1 MSRAPKP
8 TFFATPDD
16 FRRWLEE
23 NHAEAAELWVG
34 FHKRDSGRPSIT
46 WPESVDEAL
55 CFGWIDGV
63 RYRIDASSYKIRFT
77 PRRAGSIWSNVNVKR
92 VGVLKEL
99 GRMRPAGLK
108 AFEKADPKRSGIYA
122 YERETARL
130 GPAHQKRF
138 KADAKAWAF
147 FRAQPPG
154 YQRLTTFYVV
164 SAKQEE
170 TRLRRLEILIAHC
183 AAGRR
188 LGMLAPPSTRPK
200 RKS

>member
-1 MSRAPKP
+1 MTPPPKP
-8 TFFATPDD
+8 TFFATPAD
-16 FRRWLEE
+16 FRRWLEK
-23 NHAEAAELWVG
+23 NHAKAAELWVG
-34 FHKRDSGRPSIT
+34 FHKKGSGRPSLT

-63 RYRIDASSYKIRFT
+63 RYRVDEASYKIRFS
-77 PRRAGSIWSNVNVKR
+77 PRQAKSIWSNVNVKR
-92 VGVLKEL
+92 VAELKKL
-99 GRMRPAGLK
+99 GRMRPAGLE

-130 GPAHQKRF
+130 DPALEKRL

-154 YQRLTTFYVV
+154 YRRLIAYWVV

-170 TRLRRLEILIAHC
+170 TRLRRLARLIADS

-188 LGMLAPPSTRPK
+188 VGLLER
-200 RKS
+200 R

>member
-1 MSRAPKP
+1 MTPPPTP
-8 TFFATPDD
+8 TFFAAPAD
-16 FRRWLEE
+16 FRRWLEK
-23 NHAEAAELWVG
+23 NHAKAAELWVG
-34 FHKRDSGRPSIT
+34 FHKRGSGRPSLT

-63 RYRIDASSYKIRFT
+63 RYRVDETTYKIRFT
-77 PRRAGSIWSNVNVKR
+77 PRKAKSIWSNVNVKR
-92 VGVLKEL
+92 VDALKKE
-99 GRMRPAGLK
+99 GRMTEAGLA
-108 AFEKADPKRSGIYA
+108 AFAKADPKRSGIYA
-122 YERETARL
+122 LERETARL

-154 YQRLTTFYVV
+154 YQRLASFYVV
-164 SAKQEE
+164 GAKQEE
-170 TRLRRLEILIAHC
+170 TRLRRLDVLIAHC

-188 LGMLAPPSTRPK
+188 LGMLSPPSKRPK